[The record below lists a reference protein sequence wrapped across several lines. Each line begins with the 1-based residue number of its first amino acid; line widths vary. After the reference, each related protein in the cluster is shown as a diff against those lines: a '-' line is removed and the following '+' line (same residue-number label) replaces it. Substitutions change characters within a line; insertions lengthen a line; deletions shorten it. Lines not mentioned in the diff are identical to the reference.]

1 MSDDLLHKELKSEEF
16 ARAFAQEKL
25 IEDAGELVAT
35 AMEEHGVSKAQLAER
50 LGTSRS
56 HITQLLRGSRNMTLR
71 TLADIMFVLRKEVML
86 VAADRDDGEAPPAC
100 ATGADSAGPPGLRP
114 VE

>member
-16 ARAFAQEKL
+16 ARVFAQEKL
-25 IEDAGELVAT
+25 IEDATELIAS
-35 AMEEHGVSKAQLAER
+35 AMQEQNVSKAQLAER

-71 TLADIMFVLRKEVML
+71 TLADIMFMLRKEVML
-86 VAADRDDGEAPPAC
+86 VAADRDDEEQPPAC
-100 ATGADSAGPPGLRP
+100 ATGADAAGPPGLRP
-114 VE
+114 VD